1 MFIFWVLYTLIAI
14 PLLLVYPTIVI
25 GRKNFN
31 KKKNY
36 IVIANHQSNMDPIMM
51 DFYLNKR
58 LRYIAKQELWR
69 GKEKSFLF
77 ETVLGCIPVDRS
89 KGLTLT
95 ATKQVYALLKN
106 NESLGLFPEGT
117 RHHEEGEDMAV
128 KNGACMFAIKT
139 KTPLL
144 PCYILKKPKPFSFNK
159 IIVGEPF
166 ELNDFYDKKL
176 DKDTLNEASKVLI
189 EKITSLKINYEKKIE
204 EKKSKKQA
212 K

>member
-1 MFIFWVLYTLIAI
+1 MFLFWVLYILISI
-14 PLLLVYPTIVI
+14 PMLLIYPTVVVA
-25 GRKNFN
+25 RKNF
-31 KKKNY
+31 KKKNNY

-58 LRYIAKQELWR
+58 LRYIAKQELWN

-77 ETVLGCIPVDRS
+77 ENVLGCIPVDRS

-95 ATKQVYALLKN
+95 ATKQIYALLKN
-106 NESLGLFPEGT
+106 QECLGLFPEGT
-117 RHHEEGEDMAV
+117 RHHEEGEDMSV

-144 PCYILKKPKPFSFNK
+144 PCYILKKPRPFRFNK

-166 ELNDFYDKKL
+166 ELSDFYDKKL
-176 DKDTLNEASKVLI
+176 DKDTLNEASKILI
-189 EKITSLKINYEKKIE
+189 EKITSLKTNYEMRK
-204 EKKSKKQA
+204 EKKKNKKQA
-212 K
+212 